1 MELIIFTLAF
11 LLVSCLLIIS
21 IRYPDTISHLCNNF
35 LREHSFLFTLTKAM
49 SPTSQTNSPVASKNI
64 KGTPEIKTPKR
75 TDNNPE
81 DDPMSAEKKSPG
93 TQNHR

>member
-21 IRYPDTISHLCNNF
+21 IRYPDTTSHLCNNF

-64 KGTPEIKTPKR
+64 KGTPEPKS
-75 TDNNPE
+75 TTNNPE
-81 DDPMSAEKKSPG
+81 VDPMSAEKKSPG
-93 TQNHR
+93 TLNNR